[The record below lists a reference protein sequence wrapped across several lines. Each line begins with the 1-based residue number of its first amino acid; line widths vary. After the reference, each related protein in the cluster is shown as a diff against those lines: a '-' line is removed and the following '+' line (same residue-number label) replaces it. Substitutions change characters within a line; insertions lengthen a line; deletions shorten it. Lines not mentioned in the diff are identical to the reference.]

1 MNIKIMSQIKNVNS
15 EALTKALKNYQET
28 LKTKK
33 VLNTATEALKK
44 AKTISKTE
52 VNTLLEKI
60 ASVEKKTNKEIE
72 KAVTMIVNKILES
85 NKNKEINEDV
95 KNEIIKKLSQH
106 NRGKN
111 LFIIIKYVNKILL
124 KNIPTNIK
132 SAKSFKN
139 KIAETLIQDA
149 NKTLKGKKVA

>member
-1 MNIKIMSQIKNVNS
+1 MSQIKNVNS